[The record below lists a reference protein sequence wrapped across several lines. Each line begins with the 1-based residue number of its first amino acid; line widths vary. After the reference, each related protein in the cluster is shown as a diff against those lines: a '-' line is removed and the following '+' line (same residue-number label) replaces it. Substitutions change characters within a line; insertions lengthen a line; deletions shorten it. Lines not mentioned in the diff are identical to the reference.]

1 MLAATFL
8 AAVDFEGIG
17 LSELNIPPYTTTGFG
32 PKGFS
37 KSRFMF
43 PSILNV
49 RM

>member
-17 LSELNIPPYTTTGFG
+17 LSELNIPPYTTGFG